1 MISESEE
8 YRRRERGRLLWS
20 LLASVAL
27 NTAAWMALSAH
38 LSVLRHVPAEERLET
53 LGKTSQVHIE
63 YRPLPQPRRTTSLA
77 QVSQPKT
84 RPRKPQRQP
93 RSAGSGLQTLSGL
106 SPPQPAALA
115 LPPGWAKQD
124 FGNKAA
130 TDTTVWL
137 QWTKQ
142 RGAFVPRV
150 FLWQRK
156 ADPLYMRRPTLQDA
170 VQDVLTT
177 LRAHDA
183 KLYTSKAQRLC
194 GGERPGWFFSY
205 VKPDDDPPAHFDET
219 LFFAGDTIYRATY
232 IRPADQP
239 EDTTTREALN
249 TLCAPHGSRRGSTL

>member
-1 MISESEE
+1 
-8 YRRRERGRLLWS
+8 
-20 LLASVAL
+20 VTL
-27 NTAAWMALSAH
+27 NIAIWVEFSAH
-38 LSVLRHVPAEERLET
+38 VLSSHQVPAEEQVET
-53 LGKTSQVHIE
+53 LGVSSLRIE
-63 YRPLPQPRRTTSLA
+63 HRTVPQPWRRTSVATVA
-77 QVSQPKT
+77 PT
-84 RPRKPQRQP
+84 MRPTKPQRRIDSSP
-93 RSAGSGLQTLSGL
+93 LRILSGL

-130 TDTTVWL
+130 TDTAVWL

-156 ADPLYMRRPTLQDA
+156 ADEPYMRRPTLKDA
-170 VQDVLTT
+170 VQDVIAT
-177 LRAHDA
+177 LRAHNA
-183 KLYTSKAQRLC
+183 KVYTSKAHRVC

-205 VKPDDDPPAHFDET
+205 VKPDDDPPVHFDET

-249 TLCAPHGSRRGSTL
+249 TLCAQPGVGTDSTKTSH